1 VSPTGN
7 NRQLDLQLSLGL
19 IVAEDNYSRFGI
31 KGMIEDIGTVND
43 EKAASLIRELQ
54 IPQKIQKMLNDGA
67 MEVRINLPSDINNK
81 SPSDNFYGNSTW
93 KHVFDTFTALLK
105 EERLLVYFTHQGRGG
120 CCRVPTED
128 KTRFKCLQCRG
139 WSNSQ
144 VRENCGSQFDFWAC
158 TFRLKGDYS
167 TAPTHPCSTC
177 DNEWRES
184 TEKVYHSIL
193 LKIKP

>member
-1 VSPTGN
+1 M
-7 NRQLDLQLSLGL
+7 
-19 IVAEDNYSRFGI
+19 AEDNYSRFGI

-54 IPQKIQKMLNDGA
+54 IPQKIEKMLKDGA
-67 MEVRINLPSDINNK
+67 MKVRINLPSDINNK

-105 EERLLVYFTHQGRGG
+105 EEGLLVYFTHQGRGG

-128 KTRFKCLQCRG
+128 KERFIREPSVG
-139 WSNSQ
+139 VQ
-144 VRENCGSQFDFWAC
+144 VIY
-158 TFRLKGDYS
+158 FRSVQKHILGYDLICC
-167 TAPTHPCSTC
+167 ANC

>member
-1 VSPTGN
+1 
-7 NRQLDLQLSLGL
+7 
-19 IVAEDNYSRFGI
+19 
-31 KGMIEDIGTVND
+31 MIEDIGTVND

-54 IPQKIQKMLNDGA
+54 IPQKIQKMLKDGA
-67 MEVRINLPSDINNK
+67 MEVRINLPADIKNK

-105 EERLLVYFTHQGRGG
+105 EEGLLVYFTHQGRGG

-128 KTRFKCLQCRG
+128 KTRFKCAQCSG
-139 WSNSQ
+139 WS
-144 VRENCGSQFDFWAC
+144 
-158 TFRLKGDYS
+158 TY
-167 TAPTHPCSTC
+167 APAKKCDNGIFVECALFADTDPPMHLCSTC
-177 DNEWRES
+177 DNEYQKS

>member
-1 VSPTGN
+1 M
-7 NRQLDLQLSLGL
+7 
-19 IVAEDNYSRFGI
+19 AEDNYSRFGI

-54 IPQKIQKMLNDGA
+54 IPQKIQKMLKDGA

-93 KHVFDTFTALLK
+93 KHVFDKFTALLK
-105 EERLLVYFTHQGRGG
+105 EEGLLVYFTHQGRGG

-128 KTRFKCLQCRG
+128 KTRFKCAQCRG
-139 WSNSQ
+139 WSTLLEDSQ
-144 VRENCGSQFDFWAC
+144 KCKEGELGDSSEYYCIVRWPW
-158 TFRLKGDYS
+158 DYS

-177 DNEWRES
+177 DNIWRQS

>member
-1 VSPTGN
+1 
-7 NRQLDLQLSLGL
+7 
-19 IVAEDNYSRFGI
+19 
-31 KGMIEDIGTVND
+31 MIEDIGTVND

-54 IPQKIQKMLNDGA
+54 IPQKIQKMLKDGA
-67 MEVRINLPSDINNK
+67 MEVRINLPADIKNK

-105 EERLLVYFTHQGRGG
+105 EEGLLVYFTHQGRGG

-128 KTRFKCLQCRG
+128 KTRFKCTLCYR
-139 WSNSQ
+139 WVN
-144 VRENCGSQFDFWAC
+144 
-158 TFRLKGDYS
+158 KGDVS
-167 TAPTHPCSTC
+167 LTCDRVGGNRKRHKIGNNHQCSTC
-177 DNEWRES
+177 KDYVLLS

>member
-1 VSPTGN
+1 
-7 NRQLDLQLSLGL
+7 
-19 IVAEDNYSRFGI
+19 
-31 KGMIEDIGTVND
+31 MIEDIGTVND

-54 IPQKIQKMLNDGA
+54 IPQKIEKMLKDGA
-67 MEVRINLPSDINNK
+67 MEVRINLPADIKNK

-105 EERLLVYFTHQGRGG
+105 EEGLLVYFTHQGRGG

-128 KTRFKCLQCRG
+128 KTRFKCTRCYRWVNKGDESYTCDRVGGYRKRCVIRKQHQC
-139 WSNSQ
+139 S
-144 VRENCGSQFDFWAC
+144 AC
-158 TFRLKGDYS
+158 KDYFRL
-167 TAPTHPCSTC
+167 
-177 DNEWRES
+177 S

>member
-1 VSPTGN
+1 
-7 NRQLDLQLSLGL
+7 
-19 IVAEDNYSRFGI
+19 
-31 KGMIEDIGTVND
+31 MIEDIGTVND

-54 IPQKIQKMLNDGA
+54 IPQKIEKMLKDGA
-67 MEVRINLPSDINNK
+67 MKVRINLPSDINNK

-105 EERLLVYFTHQGRGG
+105 EEGLLVYFTHQGRGG

-128 KTRFKCLQCRG
+128 KERIIIHEIPY
-139 WSNSQ
+139 Q
-144 VRENCGSQFDFWAC
+144 VKKADMLVHISELVTKVQRYDLICCAN
-158 TFRLKGDYS
+158 
-167 TAPTHPCSTC
+167 C
-177 DNEWRES
+177 DNKWRES

>member
-1 VSPTGN
+1 
-7 NRQLDLQLSLGL
+7 
-19 IVAEDNYSRFGI
+19 
-31 KGMIEDIGTVND
+31 MIEDIGTVND

-54 IPQKIQKMLNDGA
+54 IPQKIQKMLKDGA
-67 MEVRINLPSDINNK
+67 MEVRINLPADIKNK

-105 EERLLVYFTHQGRGG
+105 EEGLLVYFTHQGRGG

-128 KTRFKCLQCRG
+128 KTRFKCSQCYG
-139 WSNSQ
+139 WAEGTYIRCNATD
-144 VRENCGSQFDFWAC
+144 N
-158 TFRLKGDYS
+158 TFCMKDSYGERKR
-167 TAPTHPCSTC
+167 HPCTTC
-177 DNEWRES
+177 DNEYQKS

>member
-1 VSPTGN
+1 
-7 NRQLDLQLSLGL
+7 
-19 IVAEDNYSRFGI
+19 
-31 KGMIEDIGTVND
+31 MIEDIGTVND

-54 IPQKIQKMLNDGA
+54 IPQKIQKMLKDGA
-67 MEVRINLPSDINNK
+67 MEVRINLPADIKNK

-105 EERLLVYFTHQGRGG
+105 EEGLLVYFTHQGRGG

-128 KTRFKCLQCRG
+128 KTRFINRG
-139 WSNSQ
+139 IAILKREDHWNYQ
-144 VRENCGSQFDFWAC
+144 VTDKRICCANCDKN
-158 TFRLKGDYS
+158 L
-167 TAPTHPCSTC
+167 
-177 DNEWRES
+177 RES